1 MSQHASAVPPNRF
14 YQAFDTERIAEK
26 RDPDR
31 VRSPFE
37 VDRDRIVY
45 SHAFRRLQSKTQV
58 FQSGEFDF
66 YRTRLTHS
74 IEVSQIARSIVNLLN
89 LESPLLGLDF
99 RIDSDLVEA
108 VGLAHDLGHPP
119 FGHLGER
126 RLNELMAEHGG
137 FEGNAQNLRI
147 LTRLFYGSSHSG
159 ASANIRS
166 MNPTRALV
174 DGLLKYKMPFSWAYR
189 PGAGT
194 QPPSYPANHFIY
206 DSDIGTV
213 SDVIGHDLDSLRPA
227 AGGGDTQRVNRMR
240 SIECQIMDWADDT
253 AYSINDILDGIQAG
267 YIHRAS
273 IERWGGKTSLGEA
286 ESKMLSVLQDVI
298 ANTGY
303 EYFLNRKIGDFI
315 HAVKLVPAEPPFDTP
330 SNRYRFKLEI
340 DPECEAESKLYKSIA
355 NDLIFQSPQ
364 IQRIEFKGAHILT
377 QLFEALVEHYGPDR
391 GNRTLNILPEA
402 QASHIRSADT
412 PAEVYR
418 TICDTLS
425 LMTDSQAIRLY
436 KQLYSPGFGSIID
449 LA

>member
-1 MSQHASAVPPNRF
+1 MSQHANAVPPNRF

-74 IEVSQIARSIVNLLN
+74 IEVSQIGRSIVNLLN
-89 LESPLLGLDF
+89 IESPLLGIDF

-126 RLNELMAEHGG
+126 RLNELMGEHGG

-147 LTRLFYGSSHSG
+147 LTRLFYSSTHSG
-159 ASANIRS
+159 SSANIRS

-189 PGAGT
+189 PGDGSH
-194 QPPSYPANHFIY
+194 PPVYPANHFVY
-206 DSDIGTV
+206 DSDNGTV
-213 SDVIGHDLDSLRPA
+213 SAVIGRELESLRPA
-227 AGGGDTQRVNRMR
+227 DGKDLERVNRMR

-267 YIHRAS
+267 YIHRDS
-273 IERWGGKTSLGEA
+273 IERWAGNTSLGPA
-286 ESKMLSVLQDVI
+286 ETKMVSVLQDVI
-298 ANTGY
+298 ANAGY

-315 HAVKLVPAEPPFDTP
+315 HAVKLVPAEPPFATS
-330 SNRYRFKLEI
+330 SNRYRFRLEI
-340 DPECEAESKLYKSIA
+340 DPECEAESRLYKRIA
-355 NDLIFQSPQ
+355 NELIFQSTQ

-377 QLFEALVEHYGPDR
+377 QLFEALVEHYGP
-391 GNRTLNILPEA
+391 NRSNRPLNILPEA
-402 QASHIRSADT
+402 QAHHIREATT

-418 TICDTLS
+418 SICDTLS

>member
-1 MSQHASAVPPNRF
+1 MAQDPKSGLPNQF
-14 YQAFDTERIAEK
+14 YQEFDTGRIKEN
-26 RDPDR
+26 RSPDR
-31 VRSPFE
+31 VRSPFQ

-74 IEVSQIARSIVNLLN
+74 IEVSQIARSIVHLLN
-89 LESPLLGLDF
+89 TESDLLGPDF
-99 RIDSDLVEA
+99 RIDPDLVEA
-108 VGLAHDLGHPP
+108 IGLAHDLGHPP

-126 RLNELMAEHGG
+126 RLNELMADYGG

-147 LTRLFYGSSHSG
+147 LTRLFYNSKNSNPTSH
-159 ASANIRS
+159 NRS

-174 DGLLKYKMPFSWAYR
+174 DGLLKYKTPFSWLIQ
-189 PGAGT
+189 PGDET
-194 QPPSYPANHFIY
+194 QQAVYPANHFIY

-213 SDVIGHDLDSLRPA
+213 SSVIGFDLETLRTREQEKP
-227 AGGGDTQRVNRMR
+227 GTVNGIR

-267 YIHRAS
+267 YLQQDNL
-273 IERWGGKTSLGEA
+273 ERWANRTAPEPPQQQMVSDLRK
-286 ESKMLSVLQDVI
+286 VI
-298 ANTGY
+298 ADQDY
-303 EYFLNRKIGDFI
+303 EYFLNKKIGDFI
-315 HAVKLVPAEPPFDTP
+315 HAVKLVAIDAPFDNP

-340 DPECEAESKLYKSIA
+340 DAVCVAESGLYKRIA

-377 QLFEALVEHYGPDR
+377 QLFNALVEHYGP
-391 GNRTLNILPEA
+391 GRTPRRLKLLPETQVEQPGREA
-402 QASHIRSADT
+402 KPVEIYRS
-412 PAEVYR
+412 
-418 TICDTLS
+418 ICDTLS
-425 LMTDSQAIRLY
+425 IMTDSQAIRLY
-436 KQLYSPGFGSIID
+436 KQLFLPGFGSVID